1 MDGKSI
7 KSPKSI
13 TKTYMSKFP
22 SSKFNSSVP
31 RHTTT
36 LPTSNRPTKSS
47 PTTKV
52 TQTAQPPSHKN
63 IANDTPVKKNTI
75 ECTNILSNTPTI
87 NTSNSFAVT
96 TAKSNY
102 PKMNQ
107 AIVLYS
113 IDGVRQVEYITAI
126 SKLTEPSNIIAA
138 SRISKNRFC
147 IFFKNETI
155 ANNLVEN
162 HAHIEID
169 SNIIPIRKLINPSK
183 RIILSNVYPS
193 IPDGIIISAL
203 QDAGIRLTSN
213 VSPLRAGFASEE
225 FSHITSFRR
234 QVYINP
240 DDANLVPSTIPINF
254 ENIIFHIFPTDDTVT
269 CFRCKQ
275 TGHISS
281 SCTNQMQSTI
291 NNNLTHASKPTNEN
305 ETSNLTEGNLNDEL
319 QLSKLTLPQ
328 PVSDTQTSPTTDP
341 IQHNI
346 SISSTAASTPDHN
359 IDNFPPLNAEM
370 ETNLT
375 DTRYKRPA
383 SSTSPKSTI
392 SINSSMDL
400 IDLCDNNNAQNNKTD
415 NKNHVIK
422 KMRTKSDST
431 PPKASPEHDT
441 DKLDDQLYPT
451 LDSFTESAPIN
462 YYQFKHIVESS
473 SNKNVNINAL
483 CDDSGISVSDLL
495 DFLESIRPKLTDRNI
510 KTKLTKLRNL
520 LFRIMPSPNNN
531 N

>member
-1 MDGKSI
+1 
-7 KSPKSI
+7 
-13 TKTYMSKFP
+13 
-22 SSKFNSSVP
+22 
-31 RHTTT
+31 
-36 LPTSNRPTKSS
+36 
-47 PTTKV
+47 
-52 TQTAQPPSHKN
+52 
-63 IANDTPVKKNTI
+63 
-75 ECTNILSNTPTI
+75 
-87 NTSNSFAVT
+87 
-96 TAKSNY
+96 
-102 PKMNQ
+102 
-107 AIVLYS
+107 
-113 IDGVRQVEYITAI
+113 
-126 SKLTEPSNIIAA
+126 
-138 SRISKNRFC
+138 
-147 IFFKNETI
+147 
-155 ANNLVEN
+155 
-162 HAHIEID
+162 
-169 SNIIPIRKLINPSK
+169 
-183 RIILSNVYPS
+183 
-193 IPDGIIISAL
+193 
-203 QDAGIRLTSN
+203 
-213 VSPLRAGFASEE
+213 
-225 FSHITSFRR
+225 
-234 QVYINP
+234 
-240 DDANLVPSTIPINF
+240 
-254 ENIIFHIFPTDDTVT
+254 
-269 CFRCKQ
+269 
-275 TGHISS
+275 
-281 SCTNQMQSTI
+281 MQSTI

-346 SISSTAASTPDHN
+346 SISSTGASTPDHN